1 MVNPSKILSLDI
13 LDREYRI
20 NCPDGA
26 EYELREAARTLNE
39 KMTEIREASSKA
51 GKVLGNDRIAVIA
64 ALNITHQL
72 REAEA
77 SKAKVSEHIERL
89 NQRIDDILDKDSQL
103 EL

>member
-20 NCPDGA
+20 NCPEGA
-26 EYELREAARTLNE
+26 EYELREAARALDE
-39 KMTEIREASSKA
+39 KMNEIREASSKA
-51 GKVLGNDRIAVIA
+51 GKVLSTDRIAVIA

>member
-1 MVNPSKILSLDI
+1 MANPSKILSLEI

-26 EYELREAARTLNE
+26 EYELREAARALDE
-39 KMTEIREASSKA
+39 KMTEIREASSRA
-51 GKVLGNDRIAVIA
+51 GKVLSTDRIAVIA

-72 REAEA
+72 RETEA
-77 SKAKVSEHIERL
+77 SQAKVSEHIERL
-89 NQRIDDILDKDSQL
+89 NHRIDVILDADSQL